1 MFKVIKERRIEWP
14 AMISVPQP
22 GGSVREHQV
31 SIEFEDI
38 SQTEVDAIYSGGGV
52 DADLLRRVV
61 VGWKPGQ
68 FKDEADNDI
77 VFSAE
82 TLGVLIDVAYV
93 RAALVTAW
101 LQLHNGKAAARKN

>member
-1 MFKVIKERRIEWP
+1 MFKVVKQRRIEWP
-14 AMISVPQP
+14 VLISVPQP

-31 SIEFEDI
+31 TVEFEDI
-38 SQTEVDAIYSGGGV
+38 PQTEVDAIYSNGGL

-68 FKDEADNDI
+68 FKDEVDNDI
-77 VFSAE
+77 EFSAE
-82 TLGVLIDVAYV
+82 NLAALIDVAYV
-93 RAALVTAW
+93 RAALITAW